1 MLIRNKTW
9 DEKRHLFSEEEKAVL
24 NANITGQVICP
35 PGLTVK
41 VNQAMRPLLIKL
53 GLKPSEED
61 DE

>member
-1 MLIRNKTW
+1 MLIRLKTW

-35 PGLTVK
+35 QGLTVK
-41 VNQAMRPLLIKL
+41 VNGDTRPLLIKL
-53 GLKPSEED
+53 GLKPGEED